1 MTAIRLLIVDDHVL
15 LRDGIAAILQ
25 EQPGIAVVGYAQNG
39 SDAIDKVMQLN
50 PDVVLMD
57 IAMPVMDGLQATQ
70 QIKEKWPDVRILIL
84 TMHDEPEY
92 VRKIMQAGASGY
104 VLKDVSS
111 DELLRAIQTVN
122 QEGSYFSSGVAQA
135 IFRNDSTDGITTD
148 EVLTQREIDVLK
160 LIAVGECNKDIAR
173 KLAISLRTVE
183 SHRLNLR
190 NKLGIQTTAGLTHY
204 ALEHHLI

>member
-25 EQPGIAVVGYAQNG
+25 EQPGISVVGYAQNG
-39 SDAIDKVMQLN
+39 RDAIEKVRELN

-70 QIKEKWPDVRILIL
+70 QIKELWPDVRILIL

-111 DELLRAIQTVN
+111 DELFCAIQTVN
-122 QEGSYFSSGVAQA
+122 HEGSYFSAGVAKSL
-135 IFRNDSTDGITTD
+135 FRTDATEDVTTD

-173 KLAISLRTVE
+173 KLDISLRTVE